1 MIRDY
6 IWGKHL
12 ALIIVDP
19 QRKFSLEVDDW
30 KERMESAVANIN
42 SFTEVFRKYGAPVI
56 FIRFDGESHTGYN
69 GDDGDEWLPGIK
81 TAETDIVIH
90 KCHMNCFK
98 ETELEKV
105 LKEHE
110 IDCAIFAGMLT
121 EFCVATTYY
130 AAAERGV
137 FPFMGKNAMIPYNA
151 DGNKAAEIMCSMV
164 TVETTERYLK
174 GEQPEI
180 VLGH

>member
-1 MIRDY
+1 MSICPTLIGPRKLTGT
-6 IWGKHL
+6 IGVGHFGGKKGL
-12 ALIIVDP
+12 LPDVA
-19 QRKFSLEVDDW
+19 QSLE
-30 KERMESAVANIN
+30 EFGMEDFAAVVHSYADHD
-42 SFTEVFRKYGAPVI
+42 EV
-56 FIRFDGESHTGYN
+56 
-69 GDDGDEWLPGIK
+69 
-81 TAETDIVIH
+81 
-90 KCHMNCFK
+90 
-98 ETELEKV
+98 
-105 LKEHE
+105 E

-137 FPFMGKNAMIPYNA
+137 FPFMGKDAMIPYNA